1 MKTTQCS
8 PNHFLL
14 VSTSEHK
21 SVHVLCLSALPSHS
35 CTILAWTDLH
45 SAIRVSSGDELNRH
59 AGYSW
64 ITCTQGRSRA
74 SGWDHSRTPRA
85 CGDITNAHEW
95 PDNSQR
101 AGLELDE
108 KKYSALKKYLKPLSP
123 ISLTQSRGEK
133 KMNKS
138 LAATILIC
146 EIYYISAE

>member
-35 CTILAWTDLH
+35 CTNLAWTDLH
-45 SAIRVSSGDELNRH
+45 SAICVSSGDELNRQ

-64 ITCTQGRSRA
+64 ITCTQGRNRA
-74 SGWDHSRTPRA
+74 SGRDHSRTPGA

-95 PDNSQR
+95 LDNSQI
-101 AGLELDE
+101 ANLELDE
-108 KKYSALKKYLKPLSP
+108 KSTVHLKNIWNPSP